1 MILPSSKFRYLYY
14 NRSPLHRSPL
24 PFESG
29 NPAKFGTAF
38 LWIRY
43 NGKGFSLGQRKM
55 EEGDGSFHCRRCSV
69 PDSWMR

>member
-1 MILPSSKFRYLYY
+1 MILSSSKFRYLYY
-14 NRSPLHRSPL
+14 NRSPL

-43 NGKGFSLGQRKM
+43 NGKGFSLGQRKI
-55 EEGDGSFHCRRCSV
+55 EEGGYGSFHCRRCSV

>member
-55 EEGDGSFHCRRCSV
+55 EEGGTALFIAEDAACRTAG
-69 PDSWMR
+69 